1 MQLAIYILVDIKF
14 DFKNATKRELT
25 YNEIYLPII
34 GKQKIIDP
42 CERSAFQ
49 LLEQY
54 IQGGKGPKPYKSTAK
69 AHATLSKAKSFFTN
83 VFRRFSILHKESRL
97 ESNKYLFASNF

>member
-1 MQLAIYILVDIKF
+1 MTSNLTLKTQ
-14 DFKNATKRELT
+14 RELI
-25 YNEIYLPII
+25 YNEIYPPII
-34 GKQKIIDP
+34 EKQKIIDP
-42 CERSAFQ
+42 CERSVFQ

-54 IQGGKGPKPYKSTAK
+54 IQGEKGPKPYKSKAK
-69 AHATLSKAKSFFTN
+69 AHATLSKTKSFFTK